1 MTKLIS
7 IHIIEAML
15 RKIWNLRYAALKT
28 VQIVVLVLKQG
39 DAMNTYLKQLNLPRR
54 HCLSAIFLVAACA
67 LPLGAAAQKQSK
79 KPVSVADWPTKP
91 VRILVGFPGGST
103 PDMAARTLAE
113 PLSKILGQPVII
125 ENKPGASGNIAA
137 DQVAKATDD
146 HTLGVVINGN
156 LTSAKLLNPKLAYD
170 PAKDFTPIS
179 LLTVA
184 PLVLVAPTNLPSGSA
199 FFDAARNGS
208 DKWNYG
214 SVGNGSV
221 GHLGMELLK
230 SKAGDLKAI
239 HIPYQ
244 GNPQVVTA
252 LLGGQIQMA
261 LVPPGI
267 ALPQI
272 RAGKLKAIGLTSGR
286 SPLAT
291 DIAPLADAEV
301 RNFSLEVWTAL
312 VGPANLS
319 KAAQTKLNAEVSKII
334 RDADTRQKLF
344 NQGWQA
350 VGTSPEGLTSRIKS
364 ETAIMGG
371 IIAMRNIKIE

>member
-1 MTKLIS
+1 MKL
-7 IHIIEAML
+7 
-15 RKIWNLRYAALKT
+15 
-28 VQIVVLVLKQG
+28 
-39 DAMNTYLKQLNLPRR
+39 LPVCVKPTRR
-54 HCLSAIFLVAACA
+54 EFQFATFLIAACA
-67 LPLGAAAQKQSK
+67 LSMGASAQN
-79 KPVSVADWPTKP
+79 SVKNQAITTAWPTKP

-113 PLSKILGQPVII
+113 PLSRALGQPVII

-156 LTSAKLLNPKLAYD
+156 LTSAKLLYSKLPYD

-179 LLTVA
+179 LLATA
-184 PLVLVAPTNLPSGSA
+184 PLVLVAPVNQPSGVA
-199 FFDAARNGS
+199 FFDAARTGG

-230 SKAGDLKAI
+230 SKAGGLQAV
-239 HIPYQ
+239 HVPYQ

-252 LLGGQIQMA
+252 LLGGQLQMA

-286 SPLAT
+286 SALASE
-291 DIAPLADAEV
+291 IAPLADADI

-319 KAAQTKLNAEVSKII
+319 RSAQAKLNAEVSKII
-334 RDADTRQKLF
+334 READTRQKLF

-350 VGTSPEGLTSRIKS
+350 VGTSPEGLASRVKS
-364 ETAIMGG
+364 ETAILGG
-371 IIAMRNIKIE
+371 IIAMRGIKIE

>member
-1 MTKLIS
+1 MKSTVTPFKMPRINY
-7 IHIIEAML
+7 II
-15 RKIWNLRYAALKT
+15 AAF
-28 VQIVVLVLKQG
+28 
-39 DAMNTYLKQLNLPRR
+39 
-54 HCLSAIFLVAACA
+54 CLAACA
-67 LPLGAAAQKQSK
+67 APMGALAQKASK
-79 KPVSVADWPTKP
+79 KTEPVSVWPTKP

-137 DQVAKATDD
+137 DQVAKANDD

-156 LTSAKLLNPKLAYD
+156 LTSAKLLNPKLSYD
-170 PAKDFTPIS
+170 PAKDFTLLS
-179 LLTVA
+179 LLTTA

-199 FFDAARNGS
+199 FFDAARSGG

-230 SKAGDLKAI
+230 SKAPNLTAV

-291 DIAPLADAEV
+291 EIAPLADAEI
-301 RNFSLEVWTAL
+301 RDFNLEVWTAL

-319 KAAQTKLNAEVSKII
+319 KAAQARLNAEVSKII

-350 VGTSPEGLTSRIKS
+350 VGTSPEGLVGRMKS
-364 ETAIMGG
+364 ETAIMSG
-371 IIAMRNIKIE
+371 IIATRNIKIE

>member
-1 MTKLIS
+1 MKKLFPIP
-7 IHIIEAML
+7 HML
-15 RKIWNLRYAALKT
+15 RQVGLRRRMAATLL
-28 VQIVVLVLKQG
+28 I
-39 DAMNTYLKQLNLPRR
+39 
-54 HCLSAIFLVAACA
+54 AACA
-67 LPLGAAAQKQSK
+67 LPMGAAAQKGVK
-79 KPVSVADWPTKP
+79 KTDVAVVWPSKP

-113 PLSKILGQPVII
+113 PLSRALGQPVII
-125 ENKPGASGNIAA
+125 DNKPGASGNIAA

-156 LTSAKLLNPKLAYD
+156 LTSAKLLYSKLPYD

-179 LLTVA
+179 LLTTA
-184 PLVLVAPTNLPSGSA
+184 PLVLVAPVNLPSGIE
-199 FFDAARNGS
+199 FFAAARNGGN
-208 DKWNYG
+208 KWNYG

-230 SKAGDLKAI
+230 SKAGDLAAV

-286 SPLAT
+286 SSLAT
-291 DIAPLADAEV
+291 EIPPLSEAEV
-301 RNFSLEVWTAL
+301 RNFNLEVWTAL
-312 VGPANLS
+312 IGPASLS
-319 KAAQTKLNAEVSKII
+319 KAAQARLNQEVSKII

-350 VGTSPEGLTSRIKS
+350 VGTSPEGLLSRIRS

-371 IIAMRNIKIE
+371 IIAMRGIKIE

>member
-1 MTKLIS
+1 M
-7 IHIIEAML
+7 
-15 RKIWNLRYAALKT
+15 
-28 VQIVVLVLKQG
+28 
-39 DAMNTYLKQLNLPRR
+39 
-54 HCLSAIFLVAACA
+54 
-67 LPLGAAAQKQSK
+67 GAAAQKGVK
-79 KPVSVADWPTKP
+79 KTDVAVVWPSKP

-113 PLSKILGQPVII
+113 PLSRALGQPVII
-125 ENKPGASGNIAA
+125 DNKPGASGNIAA

-156 LTSAKLLNPKLAYD
+156 LTSAKLLYSKLPYD

-179 LLTVA
+179 LLTTA
-184 PLVLVAPTNLPSGSA
+184 PLVLVAPVNLPSGIE
-199 FFDAARNGS
+199 FFAAARNGGN
-208 DKWNYG
+208 KWNYG

-230 SKAGDLKAI
+230 SKAGDLAAV

-286 SPLAT
+286 SSLAT
-291 DIAPLADAEV
+291 EIPPLSEAEV
-301 RNFSLEVWTAL
+301 RNFNLEVWTAL
-312 VGPANLS
+312 IGPASLS
-319 KAAQTKLNAEVSKII
+319 KAAQARLNQEVSKII

-350 VGTSPEGLTSRIKS
+350 VGTSPEGLLSRIRS

-371 IIAMRNIKIE
+371 IIAMRGIKIE

>member
-1 MTKLIS
+1 MNDFSLTF
-7 IHIIEAML
+7 
-15 RKIWNLRYAALKT
+15 KIPRLNFIFATFCIA
-28 VQIVVLVLKQG
+28 VS
-39 DAMNTYLKQLNLPRR
+39 TYP
-54 HCLSAIFLVAACA
+54 S
-67 LPLGAAAQKQSK
+67 GAVAQK
-79 KPVSVADWPTKP
+79 VSDSTKSIAAWPTKP

-137 DQVAKATDD
+137 DQVAKASDD

-156 LTSAKLLNPKLAYD
+156 LTSAKLLNAKLPYD
-170 PAKDFTPIS
+170 PARDFAYIS
-179 LLTVA
+179 LLTTA
-184 PLVLVAPTNLPSGSA
+184 PLVLVAQTNLPSGGA
-199 FFDAARNGS
+199 FFNEARSAG

-230 SKAGDLKAI
+230 AKAGDVKAH

-244 GNPQVVTA
+244 GNPQVVSA

-286 SPLAT
+286 SSLASE
-291 DIAPLADAEV
+291 IAPLADAEI
-301 RNFSLEVWTAL
+301 RDFNLEVWTAL

-319 KAAQTKLNAEVSKII
+319 KAAQARLNAEVSKII

-350 VGTSPEGLTSRIKS
+350 VGTSPEGLVGRIKS
-364 ETAIMGG
+364 ETASVKD
-371 IIAMRNIKIE
+371 IIAMRGIKIE

>member
-1 MTKLIS
+1 MKTPLFPAS
-7 IHIIEAML
+7 TAL
-15 RKIWNLRYAALKT
+15 RKAQNAT
-28 VQIVVLVLKQG
+28 
-39 DAMNTYLKQLNLPRR
+39 
-54 HCLSAIFLVAACA
+54 FLIAACTLSHWA
-67 LPLGAAAQKQSK
+67 VAQSTTKKPDAAA
-79 KPVSVADWPTKP
+79 WPTKP
-91 VRILVGFPGGST
+91 VHILVGFPGGST

-113 PLSKILGQPVII
+113 PLSRALGQPVII
-125 ENKPGASGNIAA
+125 DNKPGASGNIAA

-156 LTSAKLLNPKLAYD
+156 LTSARLLYSKLPYN

-179 LLTVA
+179 LLATA
-184 PLVLVAPTNLPSGSA
+184 PLVLVAPVSLPTGSA
-199 FFDAARNGS
+199 FFDAARNGGNT
-208 DKWNYG
+208 WNYG

-230 SKAGDLKAI
+230 SKAGDLAAV

-286 SPLAT
+286 SSLAS
-291 DIAPLADAEV
+291 DIAPLADAGV
-301 RNFSLEVWTAL
+301 RDFSLEVWTAL

-319 KAAQTKLNAEVSKII
+319 KAAQARLNQEVSKII
-334 RDADTRQKLF
+334 RDPDTRQKLF

-350 VGTSPEGLTSRIKS
+350 VGTSPEGLVGRIKS
-364 ETAIMGG
+364 ETTIMGG
-371 IIAMRNIKIE
+371 IISMRGIKIE